1 MSEWRECLLNDIAI
15 VTMGQSPSG
24 DSCNING
31 IGVPLLNGP
40 TEFGIKYPIEAQ
52 YTIQPRK
59 HSEPKDILFCVR
71 GSTTGRMNWSDK
83 KYAIGRG
90 LASIRH
96 KSGYEYNH
104 YLKGILDFH
113 LNELLSAATGST
125 FPNISREQLNK
136 LEITCPP
143 LPEQKAIASV
153 LSSLDN
159 KIDLLHRQ
167 NKTLESMAETLF
179 RQWFVEEVQDDWDVY
194 SLEEVSTISIGR
206 TPPRKNKHLFSS
218 DINDVKWLSIKD
230 MGKSGIYRM
239 YTEEYLPKSTIE
251 SFKIPI
257 IPTNTVVLSFKMT
270 VGRVGITHEEM
281 VSNEAIA
288 QFNIKKIISTEFLY
302 CFLKQY
308 NYDSLGTTSSI
319 VTSINTGLIKSI
331 QFSIPNDTKVAEFT
345 QRTKPFF
352 EKVKKNQ
359 MEIQTLEK
367 LRDTLLPKL
376 MSGEV
381 RVSYT
386 PEEIKQ

>member
-1 MSEWRECLLNDIAI
+1 
-15 VTMGQSPSG
+15 
-24 DSCNING
+24 
-31 IGVPLLNGP
+31 
-40 TEFGIKYPIEAQ
+40 AQ
-52 YTIQPRK
+52 
-59 HSEPKDILFCVR
+59 
-71 GSTTGRMNWSDK
+71 N
-83 KYAIGRG
+83 
-90 LASIRH
+90 
-96 KSGYEYNH
+96 
-104 YLKGILDFH
+104 
-113 LNELLSAATGST
+113 
-125 FPNISREQLNK
+125 
-136 LEITCPP
+136 
-143 LPEQKAIASV
+143 
-153 LSSLDN
+153 
-159 KIDLLHRQ
+159 
-167 NKTLESMAETLF
+167 
-179 RQWFVEEVQDDWDVY
+179 DWDVY

-331 QFSIPNDTKVAEFT
+331 QFSIPNDTKVSEFT

-359 MEIQTLEK
+359 MKIQTLEN

-381 RVSYT
+381 RVNYT